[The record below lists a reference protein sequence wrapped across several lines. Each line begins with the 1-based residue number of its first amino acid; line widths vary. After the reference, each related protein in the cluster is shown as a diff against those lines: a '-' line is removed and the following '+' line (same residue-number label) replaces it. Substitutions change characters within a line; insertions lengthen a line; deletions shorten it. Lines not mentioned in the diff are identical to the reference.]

1 MGLMSNGFGHDTD
14 PTRFEMFTRLR
25 PLKPVRSRF
34 WGECA
39 LALISG
45 NLAVLTLLW
54 PNWIELVLGV
64 EPDGGD
70 GSLER
75 VLVGLCVG
83 ATVAFSALARTE
95 WRRARVQPVAD

>member
-1 MGLMSNGFGHDTD
+1 ML
-14 PTRFEMFTRLR
+14 PRLR
-25 PLKPVRSRF
+25 SSKPVRSRF
-34 WGECA
+34 WVECA

-54 PNWIELVLGV
+54 PNWIELIFGV

-70 GSLER
+70 GSLEW

-95 WRRARVQPVAD
+95 WRRARVRPVAD